1 MAASAGST
9 VASLVAWGLLNP
21 DAMLVGLFLVV
32 SLVGLTVDASASE
45 YDPPGLYD
53 VDYFKLT
60 NGLNVIIKQRNQAH
74 SASVRLVVNVGNRNF
89 PCPERETPHFLEH
102 LLFMGTSK
110 HSEAEL
116 KRLIEDHGGAWNG
129 YTSPTETGYQ
139 IDIYDKHLPLAI
151 DTLHEMITDTIITPK
166 TIESARAVIHR
177 ERSGKL
183 SRLVEWL
190 YENGILKPASAKA
203 VELLVPGTG
212 VICPG
217 VISPDEIK
225 ETDVREAYKAYYVP
239 SNMTLVVV
247 GSFDRDSLV
256 SQIKSTFGNLTPRA
270 SNGSKVVTPPYP
282 DGPKT
287 VSGTLSPLVG
297 SDGAIGFLYRT
308 DGSDSPDYYALWVT
322 WKHLERQLYEKI
334 RVDKALSYS
343 PASAYAVTED
353 YGAFAIAADVSLDK
367 METAKTLL
375 EQEIENVRQGRIRSV
390 EIEDAKQRILLGR
403 AQGFESNSGIAA
415 YYVTSRFQLE
425 KTGKLVSHEDSI
437 SKVTPEDV
445 QRVANKYLRA
455 DRQIIFWS
463 TPTLTWTQFVVGL
476 GIFVVAI
483 PSTGF
488 YLLRRF
494 IKRRRSVKGIK
505 IT

>member
-1 MAASAGST
+1 MLMGLIFLCALLHLAGN
-9 VASLVAWGLLNP
+9 AFAN
-21 DAMLVGLFLVV
+21 
-32 SLVGLTVDASASE
+32 E

-53 VDYFKLT
+53 VDYFKLM
-60 NGLNVIIKQRNQAH
+60 NGLNVIIKQRSQAH
-74 SASVRLVVNVGNRNF
+74 SASVRLIVNVGSRNF
-89 PCPERETPHFLEH
+89 PCPKRETPHFLEH

-151 DTLHEMITDTIITPK
+151 ETLHEIITDTIISPQ
-166 TIESARAVIHR
+166 TIESARAVIYR
-177 ERSGKL
+177 EHSGKL
-183 SRLVEWL
+183 SRLVQWL
-190 YENGILKPASAKA
+190 YENGILKPAFAKA
-203 VELLVPGTG
+203 AELLVPGSG

-217 VISPDEIK
+217 VISPDGIK

-247 GSFDRDSLV
+247 GSLDRDSLV
-256 SQIKSTFGNLTPRA
+256 SQIKSTFGNLTPRV
-270 SNGSKVVTPPYP
+270 SNGNKVVTPPYP
-282 DGPKT
+282 DGART

-297 SDGAIGFLYRT
+297 SDGAIGFFYRT
-308 DGSDSPDYYALWVT
+308 DGSGSPDYYALWVT

-343 PASAYAVTED
+343 PASAYRATGD
-353 YGAFAIAADVSLDK
+353 YGAFGIATDVNLDT

-375 EQEIENVRQGRIRSV
+375 EQEIENVRQGRMKSE
-390 EIEDAKQRILLGR
+390 EIEVAKQRILLDR
-403 AQGFESNSGIAA
+403 VQGFESNSDIAA

-437 SKVTPEDV
+437 SKVTSEDV

-483 PSTGF
+483 PSAGF

-494 IKRRRSVKGIK
+494 VKRRRSVKGIK

>member
-1 MAASAGST
+1 
-9 VASLVAWGLLNP
+9 
-21 DAMLVGLFLVV
+21 MLVGLFLLV
-32 SLVGLTVDASASE
+32 SLVGLPVHASAGE

-53 VDYFKLT
+53 VEYFKLT

-89 PCPERETPHFLEH
+89 PCPKRETPHFLEH

-116 KRLIEDHGGAWNG
+116 KRLIEDHGGYWNG

-151 DTLHEMITDTIITPK
+151 DTLHEIITDTIITPT

-190 YENGILKPASAKA
+190 YEKGIFKPAAVKA

-217 VISPDEIK
+217 VISPDGIN
-225 ETDVREAYKAYYVP
+225 ETDVRGAYNSYYVP
-239 SNMTLVVV
+239 SNMTLVIV
-247 GSFDRDSLV
+247 GSLNRDSLV
-256 SQIKSTFGNLTPRA
+256 SQIKSTFGNLAPRS

-282 DGPKT
+282 DRAKT

-297 SDGAIGFLYRT
+297 SEGAIGFAYRT
-308 DGSDSPDYYALWVT
+308 DGSDSPDHYALWVT

-343 PASAYAVTED
+343 PASGYTVTGD
-353 YGAFAIAADVSLDK
+353 YGAFAIAADVNLDK
-367 METAKTLL
+367 METTEALL
-375 EQEIENVRQGRIRSV
+375 QQEIENVRQGRMKNE
-390 EIEDAKQRILLGR
+390 EIEGAKQRILFDR
-403 AQGFESNSGIAA
+403 VQGFESNGDISV
-415 YYVTSRFQLE
+415 YYVTNRFQLE
-425 KTGKLVSHEDSI
+425 KTGRLASHEDSI
-437 SKVTPEDV
+437 SKVTAEDV
-445 QRVANKYLRA
+445 KRVANKYLHA
-455 DRQIIFWS
+455 DRQIIVRS
-463 TPTLTWTQFVVGL
+463 TPTLTWTQFAVGL
-476 GIFVVAI
+476 GAFIVAI
-483 PSTGF
+483 PSAGF
-488 YLLRRF
+488 YLLRLF
-494 IKRRRSVKGIK
+494 VRRRREKSDAYRDRGFNYAPGAEKF
-505 IT
+505 